1 MISRVIINGIDMSN
15 MNSFATTK
23 GSGNPVTE
31 DRSIDASI
39 INLDSRGTVDITIK
53 IVPDAQPALSV
64 QADDN
69 LIKMVTTKLK
79 GDTLV
84 VENEGNYSTQNK
96 MFVELTLPSLERIK
110 NSGTG
115 DITGILITDKTTI
128 QTSGTGSFKIEGV
141 AQHIELVNS
150 GTSDLGLK
158 GLQAKSID
166 LRNSGT
172 GDVKCWAT
180 ESLTIR
186 NSGTGDVKFWGNPV
200 NLSKANTG
208 VGKIDGKNDTLEL
221 SDTVLS
227 YVNGKKADLSAQNSQ
242 TANVNTHSHSNTT
255 TSKVEEHIHEVR
267 AQATQSES
275 PTPTGAEP
283 ESEDDFRKHFKKML

>member
-23 GSGNPVTE
+23 GSGNLVKE
-31 DRSIDASI
+31 DRNIDASI

-53 IVPDAQPALSV
+53 IVPDAQPSLSV

-69 LIKMVTTKLK
+69 LINMVTTKLK

-96 MFVELTLPSLERIK
+96 MFVELTLPSLEKIK

-141 AQHIELVNS
+141 AKHLELVDS
-150 GTSDLGLK
+150 GTSDLSLK

-186 NSGTGDVKFWGNPV
+186 NSGTGDVKFWGNPINV
-200 NLSKANTG
+200 SKSNTG
-208 VGKIDGKNDTLEL
+208 VGKIDSKNDPLEL
-221 SDTVLS
+221 SETVLS
-227 YVNGKKADLSAQNSQ
+227 YVNGKKADVNTQNSQ
-242 TANVNTHSHSNTT
+242 TANVNTNTNSNA
-255 TSKVEEHIHEVR
+255 SNVEKHIQEVR
-267 AQATQSES
+267 AQATQPEAH
-275 PTPTGAEP
+275 TPTGVEP